1 MLSSDIQTIAKVV
14 NGKLASKEVKRF
26 TGFCTDTRS
35 EVKGKIF
42 IALEGPNFD
51 AHSFIKLAEEKGA
64 SAIIAHKKIDSN
76 LPIIQVRNTE
86 KAYQDIASWHR
97 QSLSLIHI

>member
-76 LPIIQVRNTE
+76 LPIIQVRNCLLYTSPSPRDRGS
-86 KAYQDIASWHR
+86 ARMPSSA
-97 QSLSLIHI
+97 